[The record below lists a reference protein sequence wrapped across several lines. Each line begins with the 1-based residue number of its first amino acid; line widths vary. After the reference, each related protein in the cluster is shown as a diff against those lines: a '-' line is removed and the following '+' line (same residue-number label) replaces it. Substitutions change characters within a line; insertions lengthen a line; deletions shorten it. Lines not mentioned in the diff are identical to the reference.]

1 MSLPVLYDG
10 LAGARASGRSL
21 KPADRQESEL
31 LDVTW
36 REVPTTDIVISPST
50 AWRWLA
56 GLAVVA
62 FALAG
67 VIAVWAVVTVP

>member
-1 MSLPVLYDG
+1 VSLP
-10 LAGARASGRSL
+10 AIRE
-21 KPADRQESEL
+21 PQEIE
-31 LDVTW
+31 VAW

-50 AWRWLA
+50 AWKWLA

-67 VIAVWAVVTVP
+67 IIAAWAVVTGP